1 MKCKMTGATSLA
13 GAFVAGMVA
22 TTALVGGMA
31 TPGAKARGIVA
42 QGQEVIVQ
50 RVVNP
55 TITDE
60 DITLLRQDLRAKKMQ
75 VIGQNMSL
83 SDMEAERFWP
93 IYNHY
98 VKDLQEVNNQKYALL
113 KQYAEMWATMTDE
126 DIVLLRQDLREMKMQ
141 VIGQNMS
148 LSDTEAEKFWPIYNH
163 YVKDLQEVNNQK
175 YALLKQY
182 AEMWATMTDGDAL
195 IYVRHWLEAD
205 GQAQALRLKYVP
217 VVSQVLPGKKA
228 ATFFQLDRRLNMI
241 VDLQLFSQIPL
252 AHVKE

>member
-1 MKCKMTGATSLA
+1 MKWKMTGAAGLA
-13 GAFVAGMVA
+13 GAFVAGMVVA
-22 TTALVGGMA
+22 TALVGGMVTA
-31 TPGAKARGIVA
+31 GAKAR
-42 QGQEVIVQ
+42 GQEVIVQ
-50 RVVNP
+50 RVINP

-60 DITLLRQDLRAKKMQ
+60 DISLLRQDLRAK
-75 VIGQNMSL
+75 
-83 SDMEAERFWP
+83 
-93 IYNHY
+93 
-98 VKDLQEVNNQKYALL
+98 
-113 KQYAEMWATMTDE
+113 
-126 DIVLLRQDLREMKMQ
+126 KMQ

-182 AEMWATMTDGDAL
+182 AEMWATMRDEDAL
-195 IYVRHWLEAD
+195 IYVRHWLEVD

-241 VDLQLFSQIPL
+241 IDLQLLSQIPL

>member
-1 MKCKMTGATSLA
+1 MKSKMMVAAGLV
-13 GAFVAGMVA
+13 GAFAAGMVA
-22 TTALVGGMA
+22 ASLGGGMV
-31 TPGAKARGIVA
+31 TTGTKTRGTVA
-42 QGQEVIVQ
+42 QAQEVT
-50 RVVNP
+50 VVEGVINP

-60 DITLLRQDLRAKKMQ
+60 DIALLRRDLRAKTMQ
-75 VIGQNMSL
+75 VIGQNMPL
-83 SDMEAERFWP
+83 SDEEAQKFWP

-126 DIVLLRQDLREMKMQ
+126 D
-141 VIGQNMS
+141 
-148 LSDTEAEKFWPIYNH
+148 
-163 YVKDLQEVNNQK
+163 
-175 YALLKQY
+175 
-182 AEMWATMTDGDAL
+182 AL

-217 VVSQVLPGKKA
+217 VVSQVLPGRKA

-241 VDLQLFSQIPL
+241 IDLQLFSQIPL

>member
-1 MKCKMTGATSLA
+1 MTAQPSGNADAAVAALIRAANIELIPLRRAQEKLDAVPAGTKITITCSPKFGLERTLEYAELAVKAGHEVTVWNRTPGKLVEGA
-13 GAFVAGMVA
+13 GVAP
-22 TTALVGGMA
+22 
-31 TPGAKARGIVA
+31 TPGAAA
-42 QGQEVIVQ
+42 QGQQVTVQ
-50 RVVNP
+50 RVISP
-55 TITDE
+55 TVTDE
-60 DITLLRQDLRAKKMQ
+60 DITLLRQDLRA
-75 VIGQNMSL
+75 
-83 SDMEAERFWP
+83 
-93 IYNHY
+93 
-98 VKDLQEVNNQKYALL
+98 
-113 KQYAEMWATMTDE
+113 
-126 DIVLLRQDLREMKMQ
+126 MKMQ

-148 LSDTEAEKFWPIYNH
+148 LSDTEAQKFWPIYNH

-182 AEMWATMTDGDAL
+182 AEMWATMTDQDAL
-195 IYVRHWLEAD
+195 IYVRNWLEVD